1 MSGSF
6 PWPDLL
12 VVALIAGA
20 AWSAVRRGLLAVLLS
35 LLGFMLA
42 LVLAFSLYPAAATF
56 LTDRFQWPE
65 VWSKPLAFVG
75 LWLVVEAVFGL
86 LEAFIVTRYL
96 SNLNNSPASRGLAV
110 LPGAA
115 QGLIAASVLLT
126 ILALVPVGG
135 SLRNDVFNSA
145 LGSKLVGAT
154 LTLER
159 PLEGVFGPAAREALG
174 FLTIK
179 PPAGP
184 GQAPEEEAVDLNFTV
199 LDAVADRA
207 TEDAMLEFVNQER
220 QAQGLVPLQMDE
232 NLRQLARAHADDMFK
247 RGYFSHETPEG
258 VNPFQRM
265 EKSNI
270 TFGLAGENLAL
281 APTLD
286 IAHRGL
292 MNSPGHR
299 ANILRNGFL
308 KVGIGVLDGGLY
320 GKMFVQEF
328 TD

>member
-12 VVALIAGA
+12 VVALVAGG
-20 AWSAVRRGLLAVLLS
+20 AWSATRRGLLAVLLS
-35 LLGFMLA
+35 LVGFMLA
-42 LVLAFSLYPAAATF
+42 LVLAFSLYPAVATF
-56 LTDRFQWPE
+56 LTGQFQWPE

-75 LWLVVEAVFGL
+75 LWVAVEALFGL
-86 LEAFIVTRYL
+86 VEAFIVTRFLYK
-96 SNLNNSPASRGLAV
+96 LNNSLTSRGLAV

-126 ILALVPVGG
+126 ILGLVPVGG
-135 SLRNDVFNSA
+135 SLRTDVFNSA
-145 LGSKLVGAT
+145 LGSRLVEAT

-174 FLTIK
+174 FLTVK

-184 GQAPEEEAVDLNFTV
+184 GQATEEEAVDLNFTV
-199 LDAVADRA
+199 LNAVADRP
-207 TEDAMLEFVNQER
+207 TEDAMLALVNQER
-220 QAQGLVPLQMDE
+220 TSHGLAPLRMDE

-286 IAHRGL
+286 IVHRGL

-299 ANILRNGFL
+299 ANILKDGFL

-328 TD
+328 TN